1 MLGYS
6 NRVNIEVV
14 FLLTVSKHK
23 AILNSKYCLKDLLC
37 KSLKENRPSLSNYF
51 VNDDVLNV
59 IRILLSTTC
68 HLTIR

>member
-14 FLLTVSKHK
+14 FLLTVSKHR
-23 AILNSKYCLKDLLC
+23 AILNSKYCLKDLLY